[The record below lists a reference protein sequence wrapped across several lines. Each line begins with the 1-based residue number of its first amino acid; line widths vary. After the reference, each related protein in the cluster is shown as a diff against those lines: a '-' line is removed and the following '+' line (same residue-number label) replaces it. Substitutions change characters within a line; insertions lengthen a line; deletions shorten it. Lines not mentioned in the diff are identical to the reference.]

1 KPTTN
6 AETVVPAR
14 KVTKASGTTFAKGP
28 EKIMA
33 ANATV
38 PRTVMTLDNAAKDRS
53 ARTSCAVNCLI
64 RIAST
69 MANIAAS
76 RQPRNRAQF
85 NTYVDCVDE
94 NRRRKKVSCC
104 RHMAARPPTEA
115 AVNLFWLGPLDYPPE
130 NI

>member
-1 KPTTN
+1 
-6 AETVVPAR
+6 VVPAR

-53 ARTSCAVNCLI
+53 ARTSCAVNCLP

-69 MANIAAS
+69 MPNIATS
-76 RQPRNRAQF
+76 RQPEPGHNLTLTSIAWTKF
-85 NTYVDCVDE
+85 GE
-94 NRRRKKVSCC
+94 GKKF
-104 RHMAARPPTEA
+104 HI
-115 AVNLFWLGPLDYPPE
+115 AV
-130 NI
+130 I